1 MKEKAYVGCLLGT
14 AVGDSLGLPYEG
26 ISPRRGSRLFPDVGR
41 HHLLFGKG
49 MVSDD
54 TEHACLVAQSL
65 VRSRG
70 ELKEFERQLARSLRW
85 WLLGVPAGVGLA
97 TLKSILKLWIGF
109 PPNRSGT
116 ISAGNGPAM
125 RSPIIGVAMGSSLKD
140 LRRFVMASTQITHS
154 DPKAFYGALAVALA
168 AYQSS
173 TNPSISSTRFLDEI
187 ALVLTEKSA
196 AEFIDLVKRAA
207 ESAAKGEPVDAF
219 AEAIGSTQGISGFI
233 YHTVPCVLQ
242 VWFRY
247 GADFSGG
254 LKEIVLAGGDTD
266 TTGAILGAIIGA
278 QVGKEGIPASW
289 LNGIVEWPKSIN
301 WMERLGVAVARTLAG
316 HEESSRCPGYFAP
329 GIVIR
334 NLVFLFLVLAHGLR
348 RLAPPY

>member
-116 ISAGNGPAM
+116 FSAGNGPAM
-125 RSPIIGVAMGSSLKD
+125 RSPIIGVAMGGSVED
-140 LRRFVMASTQITHS
+140 LRRFVVASTQVTHS
-154 DPKAFYGALAVALA
+154 DPRAFYGALAVALA

-173 TNPSISSTRFLDEI
+173 IER
-187 ALVLTEKSA
+187 
-196 AEFIDLVKRAA
+196 
-207 ESAAKGEPVDAF
+207 
-219 AEAIGSTQGISGFI
+219 SG
-233 YHTVPCVLQ
+233 
-242 VWFRY
+242 
-247 GADFSGG
+247 
-254 LKEIVLAGGDTD
+254 
-266 TTGAILGAIIGA
+266 
-278 QVGKEGIPASW
+278 
-289 LNGIVEWPKSIN
+289 
-301 WMERLGVAVARTLAG
+301 
-316 HEESSRCPGYFAP
+316 
-329 GIVIR
+329 
-334 NLVFLFLVLAHGLR
+334 
-348 RLAPPY
+348 

>member
-85 WLLGVPAGVGLA
+85 WLLDVPAGVGLA

-109 PPNRSGT
+109 PPNQSGT

-125 RSPIIGVAMGSSLKD
+125 RSPIIGVAMGSSIQE

-173 TNPSISSTRFLDEI
+173 TNPSVSSTRFLDEI
-187 ALVLTEKSA
+187 ALVLTEESA

-219 AEAIGSTQGISGFI
+219 AEAIGSTQGISGYI

-247 GADFSGG
+247 SSDFSGG
-254 LKEIVLAGGDTD
+254 LQEIVSAGGDTD

-289 LNGIVEWPKSIN
+289 LNGIVEWPKTIN

-316 HEESSRCPGYFAP
+316 HGESSRCPGYFAP

>member
-85 WLLGVPAGVGLA
+85 WLLGLPAGVGLA

-116 ISAGNGPAM
+116 FSAGNGPAM
-125 RSPIIGVAMGSSLKD
+125 RSPIIGIAMGNSVED

-173 TNPSISSTRFLDEI
+173 TNPSVSSAIFLDEI
-187 ALVLTEKSA
+187 ALGLTEESA

-207 ESAAKGEPVDAF
+207 ASAAKGEPVDAF
-219 AEAIGSTQGISGFI
+219 AEAIGSTQGISGYI

-254 LKEIVLAGGDTD
+254 LQEIISAGGDTD

-278 QVGKEGIPASW
+278 KVGKEGIPERWISA
-289 LNGIVEWPKSIN
+289 IVEWPKTIS

-316 HEESSRCPGYFAP
+316 HGESSRCPGYFAP